1 MNKVLIITLSNIGDA
16 VMTTPVLEY
25 LHKQNPKYQFDIVCD
40 KKTIEIFEHC
50 PYVNKIYLKDK
61 KKGLAGNINLIREL
75 RNNYYEIAVDLRT
88 DFFLY
93 FLRAKNKFYKV
104 NNKEIHSVIKHF
116 SALNIDLKKLSK
128 QKVWIPSEI
137 KLIIK
142 KKYPTISGKILALGI
157 GANSEHKIW
166 PTKNFVAIAKSLSS
180 QYKKIILLGDNRD
193 AIRAQE
199 FLKQYNI
206 NVINLCGQLS
216 LIESAAFLEKSTVY
230 IGNDSGLGHISSA
243 LERPTLIVFGAEDT
257 YRYHP
262 WGVNS
267 HWVQNQEKDINF
279 IKPELVL
286 KKLKQI
292 I

>member
-104 NNKEIHSVIKHF
+104 NNKKIHSVIKHF

>member
-1 MNKVLIITLSNIGDA
+1 
-16 VMTTPVLEY
+16 
-25 LHKQNPKYQFDIVCD
+25 
-40 KKTIEIFEHC
+40 
-50 PYVNKIYLKDK
+50 
-61 KKGLAGNINLIREL
+61 
-75 RNNYYEIAVDLRT
+75 
-88 DFFLY
+88 
-93 FLRAKNKFYKV
+93 
-104 NNKEIHSVIKHF
+104 
-116 SALNIDLKKLSK
+116 
-128 QKVWIPSEI
+128 
-137 KLIIK
+137 
-142 KKYPTISGKILALGI
+142 
-157 GANSEHKIW
+157 
-166 PTKNFVAIAKSLSS
+166 
-180 QYKKIILLGDNRD
+180 
-193 AIRAQE
+193 
-199 FLKQYNI
+199 LKQYNI

>member
-243 LERPTLIVFGAEDT
+243 LERPTLIVFGAEDS